1 MTVTLGEFMNRDG
14 DMIAG
19 YSHKNPGYPPGDKVT
34 ELQTSQGYL
43 VHAPTRGHSALAG
56 LGSMSGNPGTTTV
69 RGRPWITN
77 SICRRRD

>member
-1 MTVTLGEFMNRDG
+1 MNRDG